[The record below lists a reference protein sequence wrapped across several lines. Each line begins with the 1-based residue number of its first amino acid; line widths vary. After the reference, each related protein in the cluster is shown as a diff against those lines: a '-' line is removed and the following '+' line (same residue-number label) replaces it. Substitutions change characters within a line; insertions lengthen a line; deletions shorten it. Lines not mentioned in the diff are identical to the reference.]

1 MKKSL
6 AVMLALIM
14 VLCMIPTTALA
25 ANMSWTW
32 TVTIFGGNYYRAN
45 GTETTT
51 NKYTIN
57 RHLDNSVE
65 HEIGYKFE
73 WNASA
78 GGNNYNGG
86 WQLCLTVDGKIV
98 DRSTAYIYER
108 DMSNASGTW
117 TAPASSHTGNSSHP
131 FTLYLSNYPVRFQN
145 ITLTYDAN
153 GGTNAPASETKR
165 VEKGQ
170 SATFTVSTQEPT
182 RENYTFKGWST
193 NKNATTAEF
202 IGGNSITISQNTTL
216 YAVWEENYTPN
227 PSAPPAKPDDYG
239 TLKNLLGNIK
249 VTCVTLNVEHGT
261 KEFDLIDGSYTVG
274 AVEGDATSGYTC
286 KVSIFPDKYVDAY
299 NNLIN
304 GHTVTEA
311 TAKIVTLKSNNDSA
325 WLVDRGTPVEFN
337 VQCET
342 EQPTAPAKPID
353 NDVLGIEDEA
363 VKVHC
368 INDDSSSDDQSYGI
382 LPDSFSIGDVIL
394 KDGVYTCDI
403 TVYPELYVDKY
414 VEDLKIPHTLSPAGQ
429 TGTITLIYYA
439 ENQVWD
445 LMPNYELP
453 IVFNVKCSDEDETFT
468 VTYFDGFSGTYAT
481 YPNLKYG
488 DATPVPANPYRSGYI
503 FLGWQPSVA
512 PTVTSDARYVAQ
524 WGYIGPQYPN
534 PTPVQP
540 VQPGI
545 LPPQTGDMPLWYAIA
560 RFLGLVK

>member
-6 AVMLALIM
+6 ALMLALIM
-14 VLCMIPTTALA
+14 VLCMIPTTAFA
-25 ANMSWTW
+25 KDMSWEW
-32 TVTIFGGNYYRAN
+32 TVTIIGGNYYRAD
-45 GTETTT
+45 GTQSNT
-51 NKYTIN
+51 NRYKIN
-57 RHLDNSVE
+57 RHLDNSVD

-86 WQLCLTVDGKIV
+86 WQLCLTVDGNIV
-98 DRSTAYIYER
+98 ERSTAYIYEK

-117 TAPASSHTGNSSHP
+117 TAPASSHTGTSTHP
-131 FTLYLSNYPVRFQN
+131 FILYLSNYQNRFQN

-170 SATFTVSTQEPT
+170 SATFTVSAIEPT

-216 YAVWEENYTPN
+216 YAVWEENNTPTPTPGTDPTPTPGTDPTPTPGTDPTPTPGTDPTPTPGTDPTPT
-227 PSAPPAKPDDYG
+227 PSATPTPPAKP
-239 TLKNLLGNIK
+239 T
-249 VTCVTLNVEHGT
+249 
-261 KEFDLIDGSYTVG
+261 
-274 AVEGDATSGYTC
+274 
-286 KVSIFPDKYVDAY
+286 
-299 NNLIN
+299 
-304 GHTVTEA
+304 
-311 TAKIVTLKSNNDSA
+311 
-325 WLVDRGTPVEFN
+325 
-337 VQCET
+337 
-342 EQPTAPAKPID
+342 D
-353 NDVLGIEDEA
+353 NDVPDIIGRGA

-368 INDDSSSDDQSYGI
+368 INDYSGSDDKSYGI
-382 LPDSFSIGDVIL
+382 FNGSFSIGDVTL
-394 KDGVYTCDI
+394 KGDDYTCDI
-403 TVYPELYVDKY
+403 TVHPALYVAEY
-414 VEDLKIPHTLSPAGQ
+414 VKDLGKPHTLSPAGQ
-429 TGTITLIYYA
+429 TGTITLIYDA
-439 ENQVWD
+439 EEQAWKP
-445 LMPNYELP
+445 MPNYDPP

-468 VTYFDGFSGTYAT
+468 VTYLDGFSGTYAT

-488 DATPVPANPYRSGYI
+488 DATPVPANPYRYGYI
-503 FLGWQPSVA
+503 FLGWEPSVA
-512 PTVTSDARYVAQ
+512 PTVTGDARYVAK

-545 LPPQTGDMPLWYAIA
+545 RPPQTGDMPLWYAIA

>member
-6 AVMLALIM
+6 ALMLALIM
-14 VLCMIPTTALA
+14 VLCMIPTTAFA

-57 RHLDNSVE
+57 RHLDNSVP

-98 DRSTAYIYER
+98 ERSTAYIYER

-131 FTLYLSNYPVRFQN
+131 FTLYLSDYPARFQK

-153 GGTNAPASETKR
+153 GGTGAPASETKQ

-216 YAVWEENYTPN
+216 YAVWEENNTPSETPTPPTPGPSETPTPPTPGTDPTPP
-227 PSAPPAKPDDYG
+227 PSAAPSVPGADS
-239 TLKNLLGNIK
+239 LKYLLDKIK
-249 VTCVTLNVEHGT
+249 VTCVTNNTAHGT

-274 AVEGDATSGYTC
+274 AVEGNAISG
-286 KVSIFPDKYVDAY
+286 
-299 NNLIN
+299 
-304 GHTVTEA
+304 
-311 TAKIVTLKSNNDSA
+311 
-325 WLVDRGTPVEFN
+325 
-337 VQCET
+337 
-342 EQPTAPAKPID
+342 
-353 NDVLGIEDEA
+353 
-363 VKVHC
+363 
-368 INDDSSSDDQSYGI
+368 
-382 LPDSFSIGDVIL
+382 
-394 KDGVYTCDI
+394 YTCDI
-403 TVYPELYVDKY
+403 TVHPALYVAEY
-414 VEDLKIPHTLSPAGQ
+414 VNDLGIPHTLSPAGQ
-429 TGTITLIYYA
+429 TGTITLIYDA
-439 ENQVWD
+439 EEQAWKP
-445 LMPNYELP
+445 MPTDP
-453 IVFNVKCSDEDETFT
+453 IVFNVTCSDEDETFT
-468 VTYFDGFSGTYAT
+468 VTYLDGFSGTYAT

-503 FLGWQPSVA
+503 FLGWEPSVA
-512 PTVTSDARYVAQ
+512 PTVTGDARYVAQ

-534 PTPVQP
+534 PMPVQP

-545 LPPQTGDMPLWYAIA
+545 RPPQTGDMPLWYAIA